1 MKKKVRISVL
11 VSGGGSNLKSL
22 IDMYKDS
29 ETCEI
34 VQVISSKAGVYALER
49 GKAHGI
55 PGFIADRE
63 TYPDMRM
70 RMAKILELMERKDT
84 DLVVLA
90 GYLDILSKEVVD
102 RYRNRIIN
110 IHPSLLPKFGGKDCY
125 GMKVHEK
132 VLQAGEKVSGAT
144 VHLVDEGIDTGEII
158 LQKKVEVLE
167 DDTPEKLAERVL
179 KVEHEILPKAV
190 EMIVNSQF
198 KNAE

>member
-1 MKKKVRISVL
+1 
-11 VSGGGSNLKSL
+11 
-22 IDMYKDS
+22 
-29 ETCEI
+29 
-34 VQVISSKAGVYALER
+34 
-49 GKAHGI
+49 
-55 PGFIADRE
+55 
-63 TYPDMRM
+63 
-70 RMAKILELMERKDT
+70 MAKILELIERKDT

>member
-11 VSGGGSNLKSL
+11 VSGGGSNLQSL

-34 VQVISSKAGVYALER
+34 IQVISSKAGVYALER

-70 RMAKILELMERKDT
+70 RMAK
-84 DLVVLA
+84 
-90 GYLDILSKEVVD
+90 ILSKEVVD